1 MKDII
6 IFQCVF
12 LLFAAAALCSGAPG
26 PHASDSLL
34 PARDTVGFDTL
45 AGDLP
50 GLIEARAKPY
60 LVMGDI
66 YVAQGKTVVIEA
78 GAILLFK
85 NFTGLHIS
93 GILLARGLK
102 DKPIIFTSENDR
114 DYNRASAVDPAPF
127 DWNGIYIHEDGIGT
141 HLAYCAV
148 LYSVE
153 GITSLTKFIRLNTC
167 LFLHNGR
174 ASFTV
179 EGKPQAV
186 SDRPFDYALSAG
198 DPSLM
203 KVPAGI
209 LKDPQAVSRIILRFS
224 GIATAATGLVMGMIW
239 GGKFSHSSHDF
250 DSRSSLSRDNLANH
264 SSASWN
270 SARTTRDRDAS
281 VLLTGCGIAVIGAIG
296 IGWSFT
302 F

>member
-1 MKDII
+1 MQGIVFSI
-6 IFQCVF
+6 YCIF
-12 LLFAAAALCSGAPG
+12 FAASAVGDVAL
-26 PHASDSLL
+26 PHPSDTLI
-34 PARDTVGFDTL
+34 PAIDSAMGFDTL

-50 GLIEARAKPY
+50 GVVAAKNRPY
-60 LVMGDI
+60 LVVSDI
-66 YVAQGKTVVIEA
+66 YVPQGKTVVIEA
-78 GAILLFK
+78 GSVFLFK

-93 GILLARGLK
+93 GILLARGIK

-114 DYNRASAVDPAPF
+114 EYNRRSSVDPAPF
-127 DWNGIYIHEDGIGT
+127 DWNGIYIHEDGVGS

-153 GITSLTKFIRLNTC
+153 GIISLTKFIRVNTC

-174 ASFTV
+174 SNLIV
-179 EGKPQAV
+179 EGKQHQVA
-186 SDRPFDYALSAG
+186 DRPYDYALTG

-209 LKDPQAVSRIILRFS
+209 IKDPQAVSRIILRYG
-224 GIATAATGLVMGMIW
+224 GIATAAVGSVMGMIW
-239 GGKFSHSSHDF
+239 GSKFSISSHEF
-250 DSRSSLSRDNLANH
+250 KSRSALTEDNLARH
-264 SSASWN
+264 SSSSWN
-270 SARTTRDRDAS
+270 SARINKNRDEAA
-281 VLLTGCGIAVIGAIG
+281 LFTGCGIAIIGVIG

>member
-1 MKDII
+1 MKDIVI
-6 IFQCVF
+6 PLCGL
-12 LLFAAAALCSGAPG
+12 LLFAAAPCRGAPG
-26 PHASDSLL
+26 PHAADSLL
-34 PARDTVGFDTL
+34 PARDTTHFDTL

-50 GLIEARAKPY
+50 GLIEAQTKPY

-66 YVAQGKTVVIEA
+66 YVPQGKTVVIEA
-78 GAILLFK
+78 GAVFLFK

-114 DYNRASAVDPAPF
+114 DYNRLSAVDPAPF
-127 DWNGIYIHEDGIGT
+127 DWNGLYIHEDGIGT

-153 GITSLTKFIRLNTC
+153 GMTSLTKFIRLNNC

-179 EGKPQAV
+179 EGKPQTVTEA
-186 SDRPFDYALSAG
+186 PLDYALTAD

-209 LKDPQAVSRIILRFS
+209 LKDPQAVSRILLRYS
-224 GIATAATGLVMGMIW
+224 AVATAATGLVMGMIW
-239 GGKFSHSSHDF
+239 GSKFSRSSHDF
-250 DSRSSLSRDNLANH
+250 NTSSSRTEDNLAAY

-270 SARTTRDRDAS
+270 SARMDKNRDAA
-281 VLLTGCGIAVIGAIG
+281 VLLTGCAVAAIGAVG